1 MTANGRVTERTPMT
15 ETADIK
21 PLALAF
27 TFGAA
32 SGLLLSRISMHAAYI
47 SSATSLLAALTL
59 TVITSADR
67 RQAEILLLFLTSGVF
82 CAATSTLTSLGA
94 VAGKPLFAGLAA
106 DFRSMISSIPFPH
119 EGTAPLVNA
128 LLTGDRSSLDSSVM
142 NSFRDSGASH
152 ILALSGLH
160 LGIIYGILLK
170 VTSIFGKHPT
180 VKAVRSLIIISLCGI
195 YTLATGASPSLVRAF
210 LFILVNETARLTH
223 RSNNPLRVYCAAL
236 FIQTAIDPQVISST
250 GFQLSYLAMAG
261 IFLLYPALKKWYP
274 QEEAAGDMLI
284 EKGAGLTE
292 SDGLEGVIIDK
303 DAGLTESDRLEGV
316 MIDKGAG
323 LTERDGLTES
333 DGLECMMIDK
343 GCCRARR
350 CWTSWMKTIVSAA
363 PRKIW
368 DAAALTI
375 SCQVFTGPLACWKFG
390 TFPKYFLLTNLLSL
404 PLTSAVMLLSVSTSV
419 LFAIGIC
426 PDFLISLTD
435 SSASLLLFIM
445 KVISS
450 M

>member
-1 MTANGRVTERTPMT
+1 MT

-142 NSFRDSGASH
+142 KSFRDSGASH

-180 VKAVRSLIIISLCGI
+180 IKAVRSLIIISLCGI

-236 FIQTAIDPQVISST
+236 FIQTAINPQVISST

-292 SDGLEGVIIDK
+292 SDGLEGV
-303 DAGLTESDRLEGV
+303 
-316 MIDKGAG
+316 
-323 LTERDGLTES
+323 
-333 DGLECMMIDK
+333 MIDK
-343 GCCRARR
+343 GCCRASR

-375 SCQVFTGPLACWKFG
+375 SCQVFTGPLAWWKFG

>member
-1 MTANGRVTERTPMT
+1 MTSNGRVTERAPMT

-67 RQAEILLLFLTSGVF
+67 RQAEILLLFLTTGVF

-236 FIQTAIDPQVISST
+236 FIQTAINPQVISST

-274 QEEAAGDMLI
+274 QKEAAGDMLI
-284 EKGAGLTE
+284 ENDAGLTE
-292 SDGLEGVIIDK
+292 SDGLEGVMIDK
-303 DAGLTESDRLEGV
+303 DAGRTESDVLEG
-316 MIDKGAG
+316 G
-323 LTERDGLTES
+323 
-333 DGLECMMIDK
+333 MIDK

-375 SCQVFTGPLACWKFG
+375 SCQVFTGPLAWWKFG

>member
-1 MTANGRVTERTPMT
+1 MT

-32 SGLLLSRISMHAAYI
+32 SGLFLSHISMHAAYI
-47 SSATSLLAALTL
+47 SSATSLLVALTL

-67 RQAEILLLFLTSGVF
+67 RQAEILLLFLTAGFF

-180 VKAVRSLIIISLCGI
+180 IKAVRSLIIISLCGI

-236 FIQTAIDPQVISST
+236 FIQTAINPQMISST

-292 SDGLEGVIIDK
+292 SDGLEGV
-303 DAGLTESDRLEGV
+303 
-316 MIDKGAG
+316 
-323 LTERDGLTES
+323 
-333 DGLECMMIDK
+333 MIDK
-343 GCCRARR
+343 GCCRASR

-368 DAAALTI
+368 DAATLTI
-375 SCQVFTGPLACWKFG
+375 SCQVFTGPLAWWKFG

-426 PDFLISLTD
+426 PDFLITLTD

>member
-1 MTANGRVTERTPMT
+1 MTCNGRVTERTPMT

-47 SSATSLLAALTL
+47 SSATSLLVALTL

-128 LLTGDRSSLDSSVM
+128 LLTGDRSSLDDSVM

-210 LFILVNETARLTH
+210 LFILINETARLTH

-236 FIQTAIDPQVISST
+236 FIQTAIDPQVISSI

-274 QEEAAGDMLI
+274 QEEADGDMLI

-292 SDGLEGVIIDK
+292 SDGLEGVMIDK
-303 DAGLTESDRLEGV
+303 DAGLTESDVLEG
-316 MIDKGAG
+316 G
-323 LTERDGLTES
+323 
-333 DGLECMMIDK
+333 MIDK
-343 GCCRARR
+343 GCCRASR

-375 SCQVFTGPLACWKFG
+375 SCQVFTGPLAWWKFG

>member
-1 MTANGRVTERTPMT
+1 MTSNGRVTERAPMT

-27 TFGAA
+27 IFGAA
-32 SGLLLSRISMHAAYI
+32 SGLLLSHISMHAAYI

-67 RQAEILLLFLTSGVF
+67 RKAEILLLFLTAGVF

-236 FIQTAIDPQVISST
+236 FIQTAINPQVISST

-292 SDGLEGVIIDK
+292 SDGLEGV
-303 DAGLTESDRLEGV
+303 
-316 MIDKGAG
+316 
-323 LTERDGLTES
+323 
-333 DGLECMMIDK
+333 MIDK
-343 GCCRARR
+343 GCCRASR

-375 SCQVFTGPLACWKFG
+375 SCQVFTGPLAWWKFG

-435 SSASLLLFIM
+435 SSASLLFFIM

>member
-1 MTANGRVTERTPMT
+1 MTANGRVTERAPMT

-32 SGLLLSRISMHAAYI
+32 SGLLLSRISVHAAYI
-47 SSATSLLAALTL
+47 SSATSLLVALTL
-59 TVITSADR
+59 TVLTSADR
-67 RQAEILLLFLTSGVF
+67 RQAEILLLFLTAGVF

-142 NSFRDSGASH
+142 KSFRDSGASH

-180 VKAVRSLIIISLCGI
+180 VKAVRSLIIILLCGI

-236 FIQTAIDPQVISST
+236 FIQTAINPQVISST

-274 QEEAAGDMLI
+274 QKEAAGDMLI

-292 SDGLEGVIIDK
+292 SDGL
-303 DAGLTESDRLEGV
+303 AG
-316 MIDKGAG
+316 
-323 LTERDGLTES
+323 
-333 DGLECMMIDK
+333 MMIDK

-350 CWTSWMKTIVSAA
+350 CRTSWMKTIVSAA

-375 SCQVFTGPLACWKFG
+375 SCQVFTGPLAWWKFG

>member
-106 DFRSMISSIPFPH
+106 DFRSKISSIPFPH

-180 VKAVRSLIIISLCGI
+180 VKAARSLIIISLCGI
-195 YTLATGASPSLVRAF
+195 YTLATEASPSLVRAF

-236 FIQTAIDPQVISST
+236 FIQTAINPQVISST

-292 SDGLEGVIIDK
+292 SDGLEGV
-303 DAGLTESDRLEGV
+303 
-316 MIDKGAG
+316 MN
-323 LTERDGLTES
+323 
-333 DGLECMMIDK
+333 DK

-350 CWTSWMKTIVSAA
+350 CWTSWMKTIVSSA

-375 SCQVFTGPLACWKFG
+375 SCQVFTGPLAWWKFG

-419 LFAIGIC
+419 LFTIGIC

>member
-1 MTANGRVTERTPMT
+1 MTSNGRVTERVPMT

-128 LLTGDRSSLDSSVM
+128 LLTGDRSSLDDSVM

-180 VKAVRSLIIISLCGI
+180 VKAIRSLIIISLCGI

-236 FIQTAIDPQVISST
+236 FIQTAINPQVISST

-292 SDGLEGVIIDK
+292 SDGLEGV
-303 DAGLTESDRLEGV
+303 
-316 MIDKGAG
+316 
-323 LTERDGLTES
+323 
-333 DGLECMMIDK
+333 MIDK

-350 CWTSWMKTIVSAA
+350 CQTSWMKTIVSAA

-375 SCQVFTGPLACWKFG
+375 SCQVFTGPLAWWKFG

>member
-1 MTANGRVTERTPMT
+1 MTANGRVTERVPMT

-47 SSATSLLAALTL
+47 SSATSLLVALTL
-59 TVITSADR
+59 TVIASADR
-67 RQAEILLLFLTSGVF
+67 RQAEILLLFLTAGVF

-128 LLTGDRSSLDSSVM
+128 LLTGDRSSLDDSVM

-170 VTSIFGKHPT
+170 VTSIFGKHPS
-180 VKAVRSLIIISLCGI
+180 VKAFRSLIIISLCGI

-236 FIQTAIDPQVISST
+236 FIQTAINPQVISST

-274 QEEAAGDMLI
+274 QEEAAGDVL
-284 EKGAGLTE
+284 KGACLTE
-292 SDGLEGVIIDK
+292 SDGLEGV
-303 DAGLTESDRLEGV
+303 
-316 MIDKGAG
+316 
-323 LTERDGLTES
+323 
-333 DGLECMMIDK
+333 MIDK

-350 CWTSWMKTIVSAA
+350 CRTSWMKTIVSAA

-375 SCQVFTGPLACWKFG
+375 SCQVFTGPLAWWKFG

>member
-1 MTANGRVTERTPMT
+1 MT

-47 SSATSLLAALTL
+47 SSATSLLVALTL

-67 RQAEILLLFLTSGVF
+67 RQAEILLLFLTAGVF

-128 LLTGDRSSLDSSVM
+128 LLTGDRSSLDDSVM

-236 FIQTAIDPQVISST
+236 FIQTAINPQVISST

-284 EKGAGLTE
+284 EK
-292 SDGLEGVIIDK
+292 
-303 DAGLTESDRLEGV
+303 DAGLTESDVLEGV
-316 MIDKGAG
+316 
-323 LTERDGLTES
+323 T
-333 DGLECMMIDK
+333 IDK

-350 CWTSWMKTIVSAA
+350 CRTSWMKTIVSAA

-375 SCQVFTGPLACWKFG
+375 SCQVFTGPLAWWKFG

>member
-1 MTANGRVTERTPMT
+1 MASNGRVTERAPMT

-32 SGLLLSRISMHAAYI
+32 SGLLLSHISMHAAYI

-180 VKAVRSLIIISLCGI
+180 IKAVRSLIIISLCGI

-236 FIQTAIDPQVISST
+236 FIQTAINPQVISSI

-274 QEEAAGDMLI
+274 QEEAAGDMLV

-292 SDGLEGVIIDK
+292 SDGLEGV
-303 DAGLTESDRLEGV
+303 
-316 MIDKGAG
+316 
-323 LTERDGLTES
+323 
-333 DGLECMMIDK
+333 MIDK
-343 GCCRARR
+343 GCCRARHY
-350 CWTSWMKTIVSAA
+350 WTSWMKTIVSAA

-375 SCQVFTGPLACWKFG
+375 SCQVFTGPLAWWKFG

>member
-1 MTANGRVTERTPMT
+1 MT

-47 SSATSLLAALTL
+47 SSATSLLVALTL
-59 TVITSADR
+59 TVLTSADR
-67 RQAEILLLFLTSGVF
+67 RQAEILLLFLTAGVF

-236 FIQTAIDPQVISST
+236 FIQTAINPQVISST

-292 SDGLEGVIIDK
+292 SDGLEGVMIDK
-303 DAGLTESDRLEGV
+303 D
-316 MIDKGAG
+316 
-323 LTERDGLTES
+323 
-333 DGLECMMIDK
+333 
-343 GCCRARR
+343 CCRARR

-375 SCQVFTGPLACWKFG
+375 SCQVFTGPLAWWKFG

-426 PDFLISLTD
+426 PNFLISLTD

>member
-1 MTANGRVTERTPMT
+1 MTANGRVTERAPMT

-47 SSATSLLAALTL
+47 SSATSLLVALTL
-59 TVITSADR
+59 TVITSANR
-67 RQAEILLLFLTSGVF
+67 RQAEILLLFLTAGVF

-128 LLTGDRSSLDSSVM
+128 LLTGDRSSLDDSVM

-236 FIQTAIDPQVISST
+236 FIQTAINPQVISST

-284 EKGAGLTE
+284 EKGAGLTG
-292 SDGLEGVIIDK
+292 SDG
-303 DAGLTESDRLEGV
+303 LEGV
-316 MIDKGAG
+316 MIDKG
-323 LTERDGLTES
+323 
-333 DGLECMMIDK
+333 
-343 GCCRARR
+343 CRSARR
-350 CWTSWMKTIVSAA
+350 CWTSWMKTIVSDA

-368 DAAALTI
+368 DVAALTI
-375 SCQVFTGPLACWKFG
+375 SCQVFTGPLAWWKFG

-426 PDFLISLTD
+426 PNFLISLTD

>member
-1 MTANGRVTERTPMT
+1 MTSNGRVTERAPMT

-47 SSATSLLAALTL
+47 SSATSLLVALTL

-67 RQAEILLLFLTSGVF
+67 RQAEILLLFLTAGVF

-180 VKAVRSLIIISLCGI
+180 VKAFRSLIIISLCGI

-236 FIQTAIDPQVISST
+236 FIQTAINPQVISST

-274 QEEAAGDMLI
+274 QEETAGDMHI
-284 EKGAGLTE
+284 EKGTGLTE
-292 SDGLEGVIIDK
+292 SDGLEGVTIN
-303 DAGLTESDRLEGV
+303 
-316 MIDKGAG
+316 
-323 LTERDGLTES
+323 
-333 DGLECMMIDK
+333 K

-375 SCQVFTGPLACWKFG
+375 SCQVFTGPLAWWKFG

>member
-1 MTANGRVTERTPMT
+1 MI

-47 SSATSLLAALTL
+47 SSATSLLVALTL

-67 RQAEILLLFLTSGVF
+67 RQAEILLLFLTAGVF

-106 DFRSMISSIPFPH
+106 YFRSMISSIPFPH

-236 FIQTAIDPQVISST
+236 FIQTAINPQVISST

-292 SDGLEGVIIDK
+292 SDGLEGVI
-303 DAGLTESDRLEGV
+303 
-316 MIDKGAG
+316 DKG
-323 LTERDGLTES
+323 S
-333 DGLECMMIDK
+333 
-343 GCCRARR
+343 CRARR

-375 SCQVFTGPLACWKFG
+375 SCQVFTGPLAWWKFG

>member
-1 MTANGRVTERTPMT
+1 MTSNGRVTERAPMT

-32 SGLLLSRISMHAAYI
+32 SGLLLSHISMHAAYI
-47 SSATSLLAALTL
+47 SSATSLLVALTL

-236 FIQTAIDPQVISST
+236 FIQTAIDPKVISST

-292 SDGLEGVIIDK
+292 SDGLEGMMIDKDAGRTESDGLEGVMIDK
-303 DAGLTESDRLEGV
+303 DAGLTESNGLEGV
-316 MIDKGAG
+316 
-323 LTERDGLTES
+323 
-333 DGLECMMIDK
+333 MIDK

-375 SCQVFTGPLACWKFG
+375 SCQVFTGPLAWWKFG
-390 TFPKYFLLTNLLSL
+390 TFPKFFLLTNLLSL
-404 PLTSAVMLLSVSTSV
+404 PLTGAVMLLSVSTSV

>member
-1 MTANGRVTERTPMT
+1 MTSNGRVTERAPMT

-47 SSATSLLAALTL
+47 SSATSLLVALTL
-59 TVITSADR
+59 TLITSADR
-67 RQAEILLLFLTSGVF
+67 RQAEILLLFLTAGVF

-128 LLTGDRSSLDSSVM
+128 LLTGDRSSLDDSIM

-180 VKAVRSLIIISLCGI
+180 VKAIRSLIIISLCGI

-236 FIQTAIDPQVISST
+236 FIQTAINPQVISST

-292 SDGLEGVIIDK
+292 SDGLEGV
-303 DAGLTESDRLEGV
+303 
-316 MIDKGAG
+316 
-323 LTERDGLTES
+323 
-333 DGLECMMIDK
+333 MIDK

-350 CWTSWMKTIVSAA
+350 CQTSWMKTIVSAA

-375 SCQVFTGPLACWKFG
+375 SCQVFTGPLAWWKFG

>member
-1 MTANGRVTERTPMT
+1 MTSNGRVTERAPMT

-32 SGLLLSRISMHAAYI
+32 SGLLLSHISMHAAYI
-47 SSATSLLAALTL
+47 SSATSLLVALTL
-59 TVITSADR
+59 TLITSADR
-67 RQAEILLLFLTSGVF
+67 RQAEILLLFLTAGVF

-236 FIQTAIDPQVISST
+236 FIQTAINPQVISST

-284 EKGAGLTE
+284 EKGTGPTE
-292 SDGLEGVIIDK
+292 SDGLEGV
-303 DAGLTESDRLEGV
+303 
-316 MIDKGAG
+316 
-323 LTERDGLTES
+323 
-333 DGLECMMIDK
+333 MIDK

-350 CWTSWMKTIVSAA
+350 CRTSWMKTIVSAA

-375 SCQVFTGPLACWKFG
+375 SCQVFTGPLAWWKFG

-419 LFAIGIC
+419 LFTIGIC

>member
-1 MTANGRVTERTPMT
+1 MTSNGRVTERTPMT

-47 SSATSLLAALTL
+47 SSATSLLVALTL
-59 TVITSADR
+59 TLITSADR
-67 RQAEILLLFLTSGVF
+67 RQAEILLLFLTAGVF

-236 FIQTAIDPQVISST
+236 FIQTAINPQVISST

-284 EKGAGLTE
+284 ENDAGRTE
-292 SDGLEGVIIDK
+292 SDGLEGVMIDK
-303 DAGLTESDRLEGV
+303 D
-316 MIDKGAG
+316 
-323 LTERDGLTES
+323 
-333 DGLECMMIDK
+333 
-343 GCCRARR
+343 CCRARR

-375 SCQVFTGPLACWKFG
+375 SCQVFTGPLAWWKFG

>member
-1 MTANGRVTERTPMT
+1 MTSNGRVTERTPMT

-47 SSATSLLAALTL
+47 SSATSLLVALTL

-67 RQAEILLLFLTSGVF
+67 RQAEILLLFLTAGVF

-160 LGIIYGILLK
+160 LGIIYSILLK

-180 VKAVRSLIIISLCGI
+180 VKTIRSLIIISLCGI

-236 FIQTAIDPQVISST
+236 FIQTAINPQVISST

-284 EKGAGLTE
+284 EKDAGLTE
-292 SDGLEGVIIDK
+292 SDGLEV
-303 DAGLTESDRLEGV
+303 V
-316 MIDKGAG
+316 
-323 LTERDGLTES
+323 
-333 DGLECMMIDK
+333 MIDK

-375 SCQVFTGPLACWKFG
+375 SCQVFTGPLAWWKFG

>member
-1 MTANGRVTERTPMT
+1 MT

-47 SSATSLLAALTL
+47 SSATSLLVALTL
-59 TVITSADR
+59 TVLTSADR
-67 RQAEILLLFLTSGVF
+67 RQAEILLLFLTAGVF

-180 VKAVRSLIIISLCGI
+180 VKAVRSLIIILLCGI

-236 FIQTAIDPQVISST
+236 FIQTAINPQVISST

-274 QEEAAGDMLI
+274 QKEAAGDMLI

-292 SDGLEGVIIDK
+292 SDGLEGV
-303 DAGLTESDRLEGV
+303 
-316 MIDKGAG
+316 
-323 LTERDGLTES
+323 
-333 DGLECMMIDK
+333 MIDK
-343 GCCRARR
+343 GCYRARR

-375 SCQVFTGPLACWKFG
+375 SCQVFTGPLAWWKFG

>member
-1 MTANGRVTERTPMT
+1 MTANGRVTERVPMT

-47 SSATSLLAALTL
+47 SSATSLLVALTL
-59 TVITSADR
+59 TVLTSADR
-67 RQAEILLLFLTSGVF
+67 RQAEILLLFLTAGVF

-236 FIQTAIDPQVISST
+236 FIQTAINPQVISST

-292 SDGLEGVIIDK
+292 SDGLEGVMIDK
-303 DAGLTESDRLEGV
+303 D
-316 MIDKGAG
+316 
-323 LTERDGLTES
+323 
-333 DGLECMMIDK
+333 
-343 GCCRARR
+343 CCRARR

-375 SCQVFTGPLACWKFG
+375 SCQVFTGPLAWWKFG

-426 PDFLISLTD
+426 PNFLISLTD

>member
-1 MTANGRVTERTPMT
+1 MT

-47 SSATSLLAALTL
+47 SSATSLLVALTL

-67 RQAEILLLFLTSGVF
+67 RQAEILLLFLTAGVF

-236 FIQTAIDPQVISST
+236 FIQTAINPQVISST

-274 QEEAAGDMLI
+274 QEEATGDMLI

-292 SDGLEGVIIDK
+292 SDGLEGVMIDK
-303 DAGLTESDRLEGV
+303 DAGR
-316 MIDKGAG
+316 
-323 LTERDGLTES
+323 TES
-333 DGLECMMIDK
+333 DGLEVVMIDK

-375 SCQVFTGPLACWKFG
+375 SCQVFTGPLAWWKFG

>member
-1 MTANGRVTERTPMT
+1 MT

-47 SSATSLLAALTL
+47 SSATSLLVALTL
-59 TVITSADR
+59 TLITSADR
-67 RQAEILLLFLTSGVF
+67 RQAEILLLFLTAGVF

-128 LLTGDRSSLDSSVM
+128 LLTGDRSSLDDSIM

-180 VKAVRSLIIISLCGI
+180 VKAIRSLIIISLCGI

-236 FIQTAIDPQVISST
+236 FIQTAINPQVISST

-292 SDGLEGVIIDK
+292 SDGLEGV
-303 DAGLTESDRLEGV
+303 
-316 MIDKGAG
+316 
-323 LTERDGLTES
+323 
-333 DGLECMMIDK
+333 MIDK

-350 CWTSWMKTIVSAA
+350 CQTSWMKTIVSAA

-375 SCQVFTGPLACWKFG
+375 SCQVFTGPLAWWKFG

>member
-1 MTANGRVTERTPMT
+1 MTSNGRVTERVPMT

-32 SGLLLSRISMHAAYI
+32 SGLLLSRISVHAAYI
-47 SSATSLLAALTL
+47 SSATSLLVALTL
-59 TVITSADR
+59 TVLTSADR
-67 RQAEILLLFLTSGVF
+67 RQAEILLLFLTAGVF

-119 EGTAPLVNA
+119 EETAPLVNA
-128 LLTGDRSSLDSSVM
+128 LLTGDRSSLDGSIM

-274 QEEAAGDMLI
+274 QKEAAGDMLI
-284 EKGAGLTE
+284 ENGAGLTE
-292 SDGLEGVIIDK
+292 SDGLEGV
-303 DAGLTESDRLEGV
+303 
-316 MIDKGAG
+316 MIDKVC
-323 LTERDGLTES
+323 R
-333 DGLECMMIDK
+333 
-343 GCCRARR
+343 RARR
-350 CWTSWMKTIVSAA
+350 CWTSWMKTIVSDA

-375 SCQVFTGPLACWKFG
+375 SCQVFTGPLAWWKFG

>member
-1 MTANGRVTERTPMT
+1 MTSNGRVTERVPMT

-47 SSATSLLAALTL
+47 SSATSLLVALTL

-67 RQAEILLLFLTSGVF
+67 RQAEILLLFLTAGVF

-180 VKAVRSLIIISLCGI
+180 VKTVRSLIIISLCGI

-223 RSNNPLRVYCAAL
+223 RRSNNPLRVYCAAL
-236 FIQTAIDPQVISST
+236 FIQTAINPQVISST

-292 SDGLEGVIIDK
+292 SDGLEGVMIDKDAGRTESDGLEGMMIDK
-303 DAGLTESDRLEGV
+303 DAGLTESNGLEGV
-316 MIDKGAG
+316 
-323 LTERDGLTES
+323 
-333 DGLECMMIDK
+333 MIDK

-375 SCQVFTGPLACWKFG
+375 SCQVFTGPLAWWKFG

-435 SSASLLLFIM
+435 SCASLLLFIM

>member
-1 MTANGRVTERTPMT
+1 MT

-47 SSATSLLAALTL
+47 SSATSLLIALTL

-67 RQAEILLLFLTSGVF
+67 RQAEILLLFLTAGVF

-94 VAGKPLFAGLAA
+94 VAGKPLIAGLAA

-180 VKAVRSLIIISLCGI
+180 VKTFRSLIIISLCGI

-236 FIQTAIDPQVISST
+236 FIQTAINPQVISST

-274 QEEAAGDMLI
+274 QEAAGDMLI
-284 EKGAGLTE
+284 EKGTGPTE
-292 SDGLEGVIIDK
+292 SDGLEGMMIDK
-303 DAGLTESDRLEGV
+303 DAG
-316 MIDKGAG
+316 
-323 LTERDGLTES
+323 
-333 DGLECMMIDK
+333 
-343 GCCRARR
+343 RARR

-375 SCQVFTGPLACWKFG
+375 SCQVFTGPLAWWKFG

>member
-1 MTANGRVTERTPMT
+1 MTSNGRVTERVPMT

-142 NSFRDSGASH
+142 KSFRDSGASH

-180 VKAVRSLIIISLCGI
+180 IKAVRSLIIISLCGI

-236 FIQTAIDPQVISST
+236 FIQTAINPQVISST

-292 SDGLEGVIIDK
+292 SDGLEGV
-303 DAGLTESDRLEGV
+303 
-316 MIDKGAG
+316 
-323 LTERDGLTES
+323 
-333 DGLECMMIDK
+333 MIDK
-343 GCCRARR
+343 GCCRASR

-375 SCQVFTGPLACWKFG
+375 SCQVFTGPLAWWKFG

>member
-1 MTANGRVTERTPMT
+1 MTSNGRVTERTPMT

-32 SGLLLSRISMHAAYI
+32 SGLLLSHISMHAAYI
-47 SSATSLLAALTL
+47 SSATSLLVALTL

-67 RQAEILLLFLTSGVF
+67 RQAEILLLFLTAGVF

-236 FIQTAIDPQVISST
+236 FIQTTINPQVISST

-274 QEEAAGDMLI
+274 QEAAGDMLI
-284 EKGAGLTE
+284 ENGAGLTE
-292 SDGLEGVIIDK
+292 SDGLEGVMIDK
-303 DAGLTESDRLEGV
+303 DAGLTESDVLEG
-316 MIDKGAG
+316 G
-323 LTERDGLTES
+323 
-333 DGLECMMIDK
+333 MIDK
-343 GCCRARR
+343 GCCRASR
-350 CWTSWMKTIVSAA
+350 CWTSWMKTIVSSA

-375 SCQVFTGPLACWKFG
+375 SCQIFTGPLAWWKFG

>member
-47 SSATSLLAALTL
+47 SSATSLLVALTL

-67 RQAEILLLFLTSGVF
+67 RQAEILLLFLTAGVF

-180 VKAVRSLIIISLCGI
+180 IKAVRSLIIISLCGI

-236 FIQTAIDPQVISST
+236 FIQTAINPQVISST

-284 EKGAGLTE
+284 ENGAGLTE
-292 SDGLEGVIIDK
+292 SDGLEGV
-303 DAGLTESDRLEGV
+303 
-316 MIDKGAG
+316 
-323 LTERDGLTES
+323 
-333 DGLECMMIDK
+333 MIDK

-350 CWTSWMKTIVSAA
+350 CRTSWMKTIVSAA

-375 SCQVFTGPLACWKFG
+375 SCQVFTGPLAWWKFG

>member
-1 MTANGRVTERTPMT
+1 MT

-47 SSATSLLAALTL
+47 SSATSLLVALTL

-67 RQAEILLLFLTSGVF
+67 RQAEILLLFLTAGVF

-94 VAGKPLFAGLAA
+94 VAGKPLFADLAA

-180 VKAVRSLIIISLCGI
+180 VKDVRSLIIISLCGI

-292 SDGLEGVIIDK
+292 SDVLEG
-303 DAGLTESDRLEGV
+303 G
-316 MIDKGAG
+316 
-323 LTERDGLTES
+323 
-333 DGLECMMIDK
+333 MIDK
-343 GCCRARR
+343 GCCRASR

-375 SCQVFTGPLACWKFG
+375 SCQVFTGPLAWWKFG

>member
-1 MTANGRVTERTPMT
+1 MTSNGRVTERTPMT

-47 SSATSLLAALTL
+47 SSATSLLVALTL

-67 RQAEILLLFLTSGVF
+67 RQVEILLLFLTAGVF

-160 LGIIYGILLK
+160 LGIIYSILLK

-180 VKAVRSLIIISLCGI
+180 IKAVRSLIIISLCGI

-236 FIQTAIDPQVISST
+236 FIQTAINPQVISST

-274 QEEAAGDMLI
+274 QEEEAAGDMLI
-284 EKGAGLTE
+284 EKGAGRTE
-292 SDGLEGVIIDK
+292 GNG
-303 DAGLTESDRLEGV
+303 LEGV
-316 MIDKGAG
+316 MIDKDAG
-323 LTERDGLTES
+323 RTES
-333 DGLECMMIDK
+333 DVLEGGMIDK

-350 CWTSWMKTIVSAA
+350 CWTSWIKTIVSAA

-375 SCQVFTGPLACWKFG
+375 SCQVFTGPLAWWKFG

>member
-1 MTANGRVTERTPMT
+1 MTSNGRVTERVPMT

-47 SSATSLLAALTL
+47 SSATSLLVALTL

-67 RQAEILLLFLTSGVF
+67 RQAEILLLFLTAGVF

-142 NSFRDSGASH
+142 NSFRNSGASH

-274 QEEAAGDMLI
+274 QKEAAGDMLI
-284 EKGAGLTE
+284 ENGAGLTE
-292 SDGLEGVIIDK
+292 SDGPED
-303 DAGLTESDRLEGV
+303 V
-316 MIDKGAG
+316 MIDKG
-323 LTERDGLTES
+323 
-333 DGLECMMIDK
+333 
-343 GCCRARR
+343 CRSARR
-350 CWTSWMKTIVSAA
+350 CWTSWMKTIVSDA

-375 SCQVFTGPLACWKFG
+375 SCQVFTGPLAWWKFG

>member
-1 MTANGRVTERTPMT
+1 MT

-47 SSATSLLAALTL
+47 SSATSLLVALTL
-59 TVITSADR
+59 TLITSADR
-67 RQAEILLLFLTSGVF
+67 RQAEILLLFLTAGVF

-128 LLTGDRSSLDSSVM
+128 LLTGDRSSLDDSVM

-180 VKAVRSLIIISLCGI
+180 VKAIRSLIIISLCGI

-236 FIQTAIDPQVISST
+236 FIQTAINPQVISST

-292 SDGLEGVIIDK
+292 SDGLEGV
-303 DAGLTESDRLEGV
+303 
-316 MIDKGAG
+316 
-323 LTERDGLTES
+323 
-333 DGLECMMIDK
+333 MIDK

-350 CWTSWMKTIVSAA
+350 CQTSWMKTIVSVA

-375 SCQVFTGPLACWKFG
+375 SCQVFTGPLAWWKFG

>member
-1 MTANGRVTERTPMT
+1 MTSNGRVTERAPMT

-67 RQAEILLLFLTSGVF
+67 RQAEILLLFLTAGVF

-180 VKAVRSLIIISLCGI
+180 VKAFRSLIIILLCGI

-236 FIQTAIDPQVISST
+236 FIQTAINPQVISST

-274 QEEAAGDMLI
+274 QEGNMLI
-284 EKGAGLTE
+284 DKGAGLTESNGLEGVMIDKDAGRTE
-292 SDGLEGVIIDK
+292 SDGLEGV
-303 DAGLTESDRLEGV
+303 
-316 MIDKGAG
+316 
-323 LTERDGLTES
+323 
-333 DGLECMMIDK
+333 MIDK

-375 SCQVFTGPLACWKFG
+375 SCQVFTGPLAWWKFG

>member
-1 MTANGRVTERTPMT
+1 MT

-47 SSATSLLAALTL
+47 SSATSLLVALTL

-67 RQAEILLLFLTSGVF
+67 RQAEILLLFLTAGVF

-128 LLTGDRSSLDSSVM
+128 LLTGDRSSLDDSVM

-180 VKAVRSLIIISLCGI
+180 IKAVRSLIIISLCGI

-236 FIQTAIDPQVISST
+236 FIQTAINPQVISST

-292 SDGLEGVIIDK
+292 SDGLEGVMIDK
-303 DAGLTESDRLEGV
+303 DAGRTKSDGLEGM
-316 MIDKGAG
+316 MIDKDAG
-323 LTERDGLTES
+323 RTES
-333 DGLECMMIDK
+333 DGLEGVMIDK

-375 SCQVFTGPLACWKFG
+375 SCQVFTGPLAWWKFG

-404 PLTSAVMLLSVSTSV
+404 PLTCAVMLLSVSTSV

>member
-1 MTANGRVTERTPMT
+1 MTSNGRVTERAPMT

-47 SSATSLLAALTL
+47 SSATSLLVALAL

-67 RQAEILLLFLTSGVF
+67 RQAEILLLFLTAGVF

-180 VKAVRSLIIISLCGI
+180 VKAVRSLVIISLCGI

-210 LFILVNETARLTH
+210 LFILINETARLTH

-236 FIQTAIDPQVISST
+236 FIQTAINTQVISST

-274 QEEAAGDMLI
+274 QEEAAGNMLV

-292 SDGLEGVIIDK
+292 SDGLEGV
-303 DAGLTESDRLEGV
+303 
-316 MIDKGAG
+316 
-323 LTERDGLTES
+323 
-333 DGLECMMIDK
+333 MIDK

-350 CWTSWMKTIVSAA
+350 CRTSWMKTIVSAA

-375 SCQVFTGPLACWKFG
+375 SCQVFTGPLAWWKFG

>member
-1 MTANGRVTERTPMT
+1 MTSNGRVTERAPMT

-236 FIQTAIDPQVISST
+236 FIQTAINPQVISSI

-274 QEEAAGDMLI
+274 QKEAAGDMLI
-284 EKGAGLTE
+284 ENGAGLTE
-292 SDGLEGVIIDK
+292 SDGLEGV
-303 DAGLTESDRLEGV
+303 
-316 MIDKGAG
+316 
-323 LTERDGLTES
+323 
-333 DGLECMMIDK
+333 MIDK

-350 CWTSWMKTIVSAA
+350 YWTSWMKTIVSAA

-375 SCQVFTGPLACWKFG
+375 SCQVFTGPLAWWKFG

>member
-1 MTANGRVTERTPMT
+1 MTSNGRVTERVPMT

-32 SGLLLSRISMHAAYI
+32 SGLLLSRVSLHAAYI
-47 SSATSLLAALTL
+47 SSATSLLVALTL
-59 TVITSADR
+59 TLITSADR
-67 RQAEILLLFLTSGVF
+67 RQAEILLLFLTAGVF

-284 EKGAGLTE
+284 EKGTGLTE
-292 SDGLEGVIIDK
+292 SDGLEGV
-303 DAGLTESDRLEGV
+303 R
-316 MIDKGAG
+316 
-323 LTERDGLTES
+323 
-333 DGLECMMIDK
+333 IDK

-375 SCQVFTGPLACWKFG
+375 SCQVFTGPLAWWQFG